1 MHSYAHKLY
10 LSFKKYALSWPH
22 WCLTPMSP
30 VFYQFLTS
38 CATNFVWPNS
48 THFDIIRTFVHALLT
63 VPDPRESLELLL
75 RLLFQFLRPFQFQCP
90 HGLELLPIRVEEL
103 LFRQSFN
110 ALMGLS
116 CYVSIAPRKLP
127 RHLFQFPHGL
137 ELLPFFSTSLR

>member
-48 THFDIIRTFVHALLT
+48 THFDIIRTFIHALLT

-116 CYVSIAPRKLP
+116 CYNRMYRVCS
-127 RHLFQFPHGL
+127 RHAMFQCPHGL
-137 ELLPFFSTSLR
+137 ELLLQWHAQ